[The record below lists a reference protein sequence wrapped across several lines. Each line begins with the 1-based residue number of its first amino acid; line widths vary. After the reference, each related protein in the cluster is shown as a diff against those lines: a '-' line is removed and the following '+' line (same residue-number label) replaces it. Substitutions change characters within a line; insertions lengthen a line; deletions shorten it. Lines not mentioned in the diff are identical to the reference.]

1 MVSESEYTSHL
12 LRSFCRPRKGNKPNG
27 SGAGQTVPKGSM
39 RYGAIRIAG
48 DNRQKHQRY
57 LRPVDRSSV
66 EAGKNP
72 VSRRNQRG
80 RLGENH
86 GEVKN
91 L

>member
-1 MVSESEYTSHL
+1 MVTETEYTSHL

-27 SGAGQTVPKGSM
+27 SGAGQTVPEESM
-39 RYGAIRIAG
+39 RYGTIRIAG

-72 VSRRNQRG
+72 
-80 RLGENH
+80 
-86 GEVKN
+86 
-91 L
+91 

>member
-1 MVSESEYTSHL
+1 MVTETEYTSHL

-27 SGAGQTVPKGSM
+27 SGAGQTVPEESM

-57 LRPVDRSSV
+57 LHPVDRSSV

-72 VSRRNQRG
+72 
-80 RLGENH
+80 
-86 GEVKN
+86 
-91 L
+91 

>member
-12 LRSFCRPRKGNKPNG
+12 LRSFCRPRKVNKPNG
-27 SGAGQTVPKGSM
+27 SGAGQTVLEESM

-66 EAGKNP
+66 EAGGSP
-72 VSRRNQRG
+72 
-80 RLGENH
+80 
-86 GEVKN
+86 
-91 L
+91 